1 MIALSFFLALRIP
14 ESLKFLLV
22 NGKMKQFW
30 HAMEIVKR
38 YNKPSDEDMKRLK
51 AQVESYRR
59 EERKQLKQKEAGNT
73 G

>member
-1 MIALSFFLALRIP
+1 MIALSFFLSLRIP